1 MKISRVVSIFALLL
15 ALAGC
20 TKDGLAPASE
30 QDGVV
35 ASRAKE
41 YVTKPIELRVE
52 AITDPSS
59 GRIACLPANTGASA
73 PAAGWM
79 QGHITHLGQ
88 LNMPQSPLAHVN
100 CELVFDENWHP
111 LKVVIR
117 GSHGYW
123 TGANGDRLDWAGSY
137 ESYLDGTFSGDL
149 DIVGGTGRFE
159 GATGNL
165 KGSGYVDPE
174 TGYAVSTGKGYITI
188 PK

>member
-1 MKISRVVSIFALLL
+1 MKIIRVVSTFALLFV
-15 ALAGC
+15 LAGC
-20 TKDGLAPASE
+20 SKDSLTPVSV
-30 QDGVV
+30 QDAMV
-35 ASRAKE
+35 SPRARE

-59 GRIACLPANTGASA
+59 GRIACQPLNTGASA

-79 QGHITHLGQ
+79 QGHITHLGL
-88 LNMPQSPLAHVN
+88 LNMPESPWAHGS
-100 CELVFDENWHP
+100 CELIFDENWKP
-111 LKVVIR
+111 VKVVIR
-117 GSHGYW
+117 GSHGRW
-123 TGANGDRLDWAGSY
+123 TGANGDRLDWQGSY

-165 KGSGYVDPE
+165 KGNGYVDPQ
-174 TGYAVSTGKGYITI
+174 TGYAVSRGEGYITI